1 MRISLWQ
8 SIEVG
13 PVILRKTEKK
23 PLKQDAKAD
32 NIAVGILKMTRSVL
46 LKLVEKVGEIVTV
59 VGVSLKN
66 NCA

>member
-46 LKLVEKVGEIVTV
+46 LKLVEKVGKIVTV